1 MNKELNRIIR
11 DCNYAQFEK
20 SETPEV
26 LIPHFSC
33 HVLRH
38 TFTTRMVE
46 AGVNVKVIQDTLGHR
61 DISTT
66 MNIYADVTN
75 ELRQSEFKGLDSFF
89 KTGRRNVED
98 DN

>member
-1 MNKELNRIIR
+1 
-11 DCNYAQFEK
+11 
-20 SETPEV
+20 
-26 LIPHFSC
+26 
-33 HVLRH
+33 
-38 TFTTRMVE
+38 MVE

-75 ELRQSEFKGLDSFF
+75 ELRQSEFKGMDSFF
-89 KTGRRNVED
+89 KTGRRFNGED

>member
-1 MNKELNRIIR
+1 MSSILDLFLTFAKVGLFTFGGG
-11 DCNYAQFEK
+11 YAMIA
-20 SETPEV
+20 
-26 LIPHFSC
+26 L
-33 HVLRH
+33 
-38 TFTTRMVE
+38 
-46 AGVNVKVIQDTLGHR
+46 IQDTLGHR

>member
-1 MNKELNRIIR
+1 MFYGN
-11 DCNYAQFEK
+11 
-20 SETPEV
+20 PE
-26 LIPHFSC
+26 IMFHK
-33 HVLRH
+33 LRH
-38 TFTTRMVE
+38 ICASMLINR
-46 AGVNVKVIQDTLGHR
+46 GWDVKRVQYWLGYT
-61 DISTT
+61 DVQTT

>member
-1 MNKELNRIIR
+1 MIAL
-11 DCNYAQFEK
+11 
-20 SETPEV
+20 
-26 LIPHFSC
+26 
-33 HVLRH
+33 
-38 TFTTRMVE
+38 
-46 AGVNVKVIQDTLGHR
+46 IQDTLGHR